1 MSDRLTLVT
10 GATGFLG
17 ATLVRQLAD
26 TGEPVR
32 ILRRTSSS
40 LDLLGDAA
48 DTVEHAIGDVTDFAS
63 VRAALDGVT
72 HVYHAAAFVGFGGKN
87 DTERLMQVNVGGTAN
102 VADAARETGIERLIH
117 VSSIAALGRTLQPQ
131 GVIDETALWSTSKA
145 NTAYAESKHLA
156 EMEVQRA
163 IAEGLDAVL
172 VNPALLFG
180 PGRPGENTMEIA
192 EKLRDGKLPAAA
204 SGGTCVVDVAD
215 VAAGMQ
221 AAMKHGTTGE
231 RYLLGGENHSL
242 AGWLETRGMRSSF
255 FEKLPRARKAELLA
269 GGGLTEDS
277 AQQLL
282 LSFHLT
288 HRKDMLERFL
298 DELGVQHE
306 NGLIEEEFDPPALD
320 KVRSAAEA
328 LRRDFDAADVDLYLK
343 TLTATDSITWAAV
356 GEILPEAP

>member
-26 TGEPVR
+26 TSEPIR

-40 LDLLGDAA
+40 LDLLGEAA
-48 DTVEHAIGDVTDFAS
+48 DAVEHAIGDVTDFAS

-145 NTAYAESKHLA
+145 NTAYAESKHRA

-231 RYLLGGENHSL
+231 RYLLGGENLPWTTILGTL
-242 AGWLETRGMRSSF
+242 ADALDVAPPRFT
-255 FEKLPRARKAELLA
+255 LPRSPAMALAVVSEGFSAVTRKRPLLTRETARTASGVYRYSNRKAVE
-269 GGGLTEDS
+269 
-277 AQQLL
+277 
-282 LSFHLT
+282 
-288 HRKDMLERFL
+288 
-298 DELGVQHE
+298 ELGCTFRPFAETAERLAEH
-306 NGLIEEEFDPPALD
+306 LKML
-320 KVRSAAEA
+320 SA
-328 LRRDFDAADVDLYLK
+328 
-343 TLTATDSITWAAV
+343 
-356 GEILPEAP
+356 